1 MALALRDDLPTGL
14 LHKLI
19 VEDVAPQISSR
30 VSKEFIGYAA
40 GMRALADA
48 RPQSRKE
55 ADEMMLES
63 APVCLSFLKEA
74 SGTDNLSP
82 LPPCPTSHAGPSR
95 TRIPPHKPDKRRTG
109 YPAAVA
115 HTSLSNRGVD
125 ARGDRQLS
133 SQRGKRGSIQG

>member
-55 ADEMMLES
+55 ADEMMLDS
-63 APVCLSFLKEA
+63 APVRLSFLKEA
-74 SGTDNLSP
+74 SGTDHLSSP
-82 LPPCPTSHAGPSR
+82 SLSHF
-95 TRIPPHKPDKRRTG
+95 TRRTQP
-109 YPAAVA
+109 YA
-115 HTSLSNRGVD
+115 HS
-125 ARGDRQLS
+125 S
-133 SQRGKRGSIQG
+133 SQTLQTTDRVPRCGGAYPTL